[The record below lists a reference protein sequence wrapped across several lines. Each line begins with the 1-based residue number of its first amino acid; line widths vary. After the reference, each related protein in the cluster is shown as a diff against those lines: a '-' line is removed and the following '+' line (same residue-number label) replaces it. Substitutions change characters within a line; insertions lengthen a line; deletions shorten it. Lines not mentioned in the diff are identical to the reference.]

1 MIAAVGEQVPSD
13 FYQENGIQVDSRG
26 RAKTDPETLMTSQEG
41 IYVIGDGLCGPA
53 TVVEGMRDAMLAA
66 SDILG
71 SSVSRGNDNPAQKS
85 DCCEKKGILK
95 DSKEEENQSKRCLG
109 CDVVCENCVDVCPNR
124 ANVSIH
130 VPGFEKDQVVHIDY
144 MCNECGNCRS
154 FCPYDSA
161 PYLDKFTLF
170 ANEKDMENSKND
182 GFFVLDREEKKCLVR
197 YLGETMTVNLED
209 ESSAVTEGLRRLMT
223 VICEDYAFYLL

>member
-1 MIAAVGEQVPSD
+1 M
-13 FYQENGIQVDSRG
+13 
-26 RAKTDPETLMTSQEG
+26 
-41 IYVIGDGLCGPA
+41 
-53 TVVEGMRDAMLAA
+53 
-66 SDILG
+66 
-71 SSVSRGNDNPAQKS
+71 
-85 DCCEKKGILK
+85 
-95 DSKEEENQSKRCLG
+95 
-109 CDVVCENCVDVCPNR
+109 DVCPNR

-130 VPGFEKDQVVHIDY
+130 VPGFEKDQVIHIDY
-144 MCNECGNCRS
+144 MCNECGNCKS

-182 GFFVLDREEKKCLVR
+182 GFAVLDREEGECLVR
-197 YLGETMTVNLED
+197 YLGETMTVNLKD